1 MGFLLYGT
9 VAEWFRRGSAKPL
22 TLVRIQSVPLNRKEM
37 EIEEKIVLIGTYK
50 GSYEKFRPNHTSK
63 RKKIKLSSLLS
74 KLLKRRKN
82 G

>member
-1 MGFLLYGT
+1 
-9 VAEWFRRGSAKPL
+9 
-22 TLVRIQSVPLNRKEM
+22 VPLNRKEM
-37 EIEEKIVLIGTYK
+37 EIEGKIVLSGTYK